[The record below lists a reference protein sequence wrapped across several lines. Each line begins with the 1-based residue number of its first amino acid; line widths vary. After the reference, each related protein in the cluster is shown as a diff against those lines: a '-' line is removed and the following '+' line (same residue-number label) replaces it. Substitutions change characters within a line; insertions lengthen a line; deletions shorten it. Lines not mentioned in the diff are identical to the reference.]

1 VRYQSIHGL
10 NYPQFLRITLGVK
23 FKQFCTLIQA
33 LDKATNRLNSK
44 FIIICV
50 SAFVTLVMVFF
61 LAIFLYVPSLD
72 EIQQRRADKKALDQ
86 YALQMRV
93 EDGETLVRIMTKDC
107 YSFQPKSVKA
117 KDKTYDW
124 CRIDPK
130 KY

>member
-1 VRYQSIHGL
+1 VVAIH
-10 NYPQFLRITLGVK
+10 TD
-23 FKQFCTLIQA
+23 A

-50 SAFVTLVMVFF
+50 SVFVTLVMVFF

-72 EIQQRRADKKALDQ
+72 EIQQRRADNKALDQ

-93 EDGETLVRIMTKDC
+93 EDGEILVRIMTKDC
-107 YSFQPKSVKA
+107 YSFQPKSVKE
-117 KDKTYDW
+117 KDKNYDW
-124 CRIDPK
+124 CRIDSK